1 MQAGERIARGE
12 LIGREVEVYGTE
24 TKGKIIDETK
34 NMILIEVHDGKRKKA
49 VKKNSIFIFKTEGKK
64 VKIEGSIIASRP
76 EDRISMRL
84 PLRWKAEISD

>member
-34 NMILIEVHDGKRKKA
+34 NMILIGA
-49 VKKNSIFIFKTEGKK
+49 
-64 VKIEGSIIASRP
+64 
-76 EDRISMRL
+76 
-84 PLRWKAEISD
+84 